1 MESAIAPHLVCPRSR
16 ERRIGDDYVPV
27 VPAWTARGEL
37 GINQVVMAYLGVQ
50 WRGDGLRPKAIRRL
64 GEIDRCMRS
73 ASGPSHHDFAHYVD
87 EAGFDNFVVAAY
99 WTDSETYREWN
110 DRSEFSGLWNDIC
123 NNTDNLGH
131 FREILSPRIQRFETL
146 FSTPDTLE
154 GIGVALGEHSGEDIQ
169 EHAYWGGARDRIP
182 LSQTDALD
190 PVGSLA
196 KLEISQ
202 NGKRVRVSG
211 HKNIAMIRS
220 GQDWTTTKG
229 RERKLYVEDIEPT
242 LLAGMTYLRDQGGDV
257 GCYVNRFL
265 THVDSCGV
273 PQEKTFGLSY
283 WHSLADMEKWAEHH
297 PTHLQ
302 IFGTF
307 MTTVQA
313 LEFQLDLRLYHEV
326 CVLAEDEQDYEYVN
340 CHGQTGLMNAL
351 A

>member
-1 MESAIAPHLVCPRSR
+1 MESAIAPHLVCPRNR
-16 ERRIGDDYVPV
+16 ERRIGDDYKPV

-37 GINQVVMAYLGVQ
+37 GIDQVVMAYLGVQ

-64 GEIDRCMRS
+64 GEIDRCMQS
-73 ASGPSHHDFAHYVD
+73 GSGPSHHDFAHYVD

-99 WTDSETYREWN
+99 WTDNQVYKEWCE
-110 DRSEFSGLWNDIC
+110 RPEFSGLWNDIC
-123 NNTDNLGH
+123 SNSDGLGH
-131 FREILSPRIQRFETL
+131 FREILSPRVQRFETL

-154 GIGVALGEHSGEDIQ
+154 GIGVALGEHSGEEIQ

-190 PVGSLA
+190 PIGSVT
-196 KLEISQ
+196 KLELSD
-202 NGKRVRVSG
+202 NGTRVRIGG
-211 HKNIAMIRS
+211 HKNIALIRS

-229 RERKLYVEDIEPT
+229 RERKLYVDEIKPT
-242 LLAGMTYLRDQGGDV
+242 LTAGMTYLRDRGGEV

-265 THVDSCGV
+265 THVDSGGV

-313 LEFQLDLRLYHEV
+313 LDFQLDLRLYHEV